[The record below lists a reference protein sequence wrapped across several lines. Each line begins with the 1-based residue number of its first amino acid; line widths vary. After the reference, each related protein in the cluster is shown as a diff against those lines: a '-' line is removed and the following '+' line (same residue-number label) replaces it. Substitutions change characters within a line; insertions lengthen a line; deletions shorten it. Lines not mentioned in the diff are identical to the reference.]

1 MRETVAAGEQAIL
14 FLNRRGFA
22 PVIQA
27 LYAKHRDAV
36 TMTLRMGGLHVGND
50 YVVEADYREFLRAHW
65 LEIGER
71 TGQKFSLDILDRP
84 AWIYDTELAC
94 RAVVAVR
101 RLKPGAEWA
110 YFPLIQAGFYTHNR
124 DPHDP
129 LSFALAAEEI
139 GISRSDFLAAYD
151 DPAVKAGTLEDFQ
164 WARSMGVHGFPT
176 VLVQDARG
184 YALLTN
190 GYQPLEALEGPL
202 EGWIA
207 SSGQ

>member
-1 MRETVAAGEQAIL
+1 MRPELIYIGDPMCSWC
-14 FLNRRGFA
+14 FGFA

-151 DPAVKAGTLEDFQ
+151 DPE
-164 WARSMGVHGFPT
+164 
-176 VLVQDARG
+176 RG
-184 YALLTN
+184 YVSRARPMFQLRYESPYDHLARV
-190 GYQPLEALEGPL
+190 LEWSAGSDGKDGGEG
-202 EGWIA
+202 E
-207 SSGQ
+207 